1 MASNLVPLGSL
12 CSFENGDRG
21 SNYPKE
27 CDYIDIGIP
36 FISGSAL
43 NDGEIVRTELK
54 YISKEKFASL
64 RAGKAHKGDILFSL
78 RGSLGKSVISPF
90 DESAI
95 ASALVIIRPN
105 NNIDRDY
112 LYFALN
118 SPYFMRQCI
127 NYDNGS
133 IQANLSVEAV
143 KTFDI
148 PLPSFSTQR
157 KIAKILKH
165 INNKIENNNAISAKL
180 ESLAKTIYDY
190 WFLQFDFPDD
200 NGRPYK
206 SSGGKMVWNEELKKE
221 IPEGW
226 EVHNIS
232 NLCTLGNGIN
242 YDKKVNGDKTYKI
255 VNVRDISASSLLI
268 NKEAMDE
275 ISLPSALANK
285 YLVNKDDILIARSGT
300 PGAVRLV
307 LDIDNVIYC
316 GFIIHCL
323 PNDLEDRLYLTF
335 TLKQYEGTSATKTGG
350 SILQN
355 VSQDTL
361 KSLTIPLPSKNVL
374 SSFNAKLKPLID
386 KMQLCIEENS
396 QLTSL
401 RDFLLPMLMN
411 GQVTFKEDA

>member
-21 SNYPKE
+21 NNYPKE

-43 NDGEIVRTELK
+43 NDGEIVRSGLK

-78 RGSLGKSVISPF
+78 RGSLGKCVISPF

-118 SPYFMRQCI
+118 SPYFMKQCI

-148 PLPSFSTQR
+148 PLPSFSVQR

-190 WFLQFDFPDD
+190 WFLQFEFPNED
-200 NGRPYK
+200 GKPYK
-206 SSGGKMVWNEELKKE
+206 SSGGKMIWNEELKRE

-226 EVHNIS
+226 NTTTIGDITINHDSERIPLAS
-232 NLCTLGNGIN
+232 KERSSIQGRIPYYGATGIMG
-242 YDKKVNGDKTYKI
+242 YVNRAIFKGDY
-255 VNVRDISASSLLI
+255 VLLA
-268 NKEAMDE
+268 EDGSVMDE
-275 ISLPSALANK
+275 NGYPIIQRISGETWVNNHAHVLEPANGYHCRLLMMILKRVPVVLIKTGSIQMKINQENMNK
-285 YLVNKDDILIARSGT
+285 YH
-300 PGAVRLV
+300 V
-307 LDIDNVIYC
+307 LNIPD
-316 GFIIHCL
+316 
-323 PNDLEDRLYLTF
+323 
-335 TLKQYEGTSATKTGG
+335 K
-350 SILQN
+350 
-355 VSQDTL
+355 L
-361 KSLTIPLPSKNVL
+361 KSKANSIFDN
-374 SSFNAKLKPLID
+374 ID
-386 KMQLCIEENS
+386 AELLRINDETH